1 MSVYETINNALLEL
15 FSGCPSYIADY
26 VIPFISFAILVALAF
41 FFLTMCFGVFSFL
54 KNSKNDSID
63 QQENNYNIKRKKRL
77 KK

>member
-1 MSVYETINNALLEL
+1 MSVYEMINNALLDL
-15 FSGCPSYIADY
+15 FSGCPGYISDY

-54 KNSKNDSID
+54 KNSKNDNAD
-63 QQENNYNIKRKKRL
+63 PQENNYNFRRKKRL

>member
-15 FSGCPSYIADY
+15 FSGAPSYIIDY

-63 QQENNYNIKRKKRL
+63 PQENNYNFKRKKRL